1 MRKIG
6 IAPTHGTELE
16 HIRKKRGNDGL
27 LMGCLSILIIGND
40 GLLIYTII
48 INMKWIEMMVFH
60 GMM

>member
-48 INMKWIEMMVFH
+48 INMK
-60 GMM
+60 